1 MDQRAKAPVTLP
13 QSTPTKSY
21 WQDPPDEIADLRTT
35 EDLPDHADV
44 VIIGSGITG
53 AAVAWELLQEQQ
65 SLDDAE
71 KKSMVM
77 LRLVKPAP
85 AQLDATVRSPPRPTI
100 PPHVRPN
107 LSSQAGTQKQHPT
120 APSST
125 TLRDSGQKP
134 LFRSPVSSSPTSKPS
149 TPLRASTTSTVTSTP
164 ATPST

>member
-1 MDQRAKAPVTLP
+1 MDQRAKVPVTLP
-13 QSTPTKSY
+13 PSNPTKSY

-77 LRLVKPAP
+77 LEARQACSG
-85 AQLDATVRSPPRPTI
+85 ATGRNGP
-100 PPHVRPN
+100 
-107 LSSQAGTQKQHPT
+107 LSS
-120 APSST
+120 SSHN
-125 TLRDSGQKP
+125 
-134 LFRSPVSSSPTSKPS
+134 SSSCPS
-149 TPLRASTTSTVTSTP
+149 
-164 ATPST
+164 